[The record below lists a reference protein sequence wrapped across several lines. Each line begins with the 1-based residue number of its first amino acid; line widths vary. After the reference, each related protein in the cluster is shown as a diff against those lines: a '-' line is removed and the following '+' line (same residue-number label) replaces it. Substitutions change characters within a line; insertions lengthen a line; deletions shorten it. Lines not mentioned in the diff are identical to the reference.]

1 MRIQEIHERYD
12 NWKILGNTIQLLDK
26 DKKTILIWLRFRD
39 LVFLIVEKDTTVSI
53 TLLVIFHKFYKY
65 TLIIIK

>member
-26 DKKTILIWLRFRD
+26 DKKVLERINIENLINLWFD
-39 LVFLIVEKDTTVSI
+39 AKDREE
-53 TLLVIFHKFYKY
+53 
-65 TLIIIK
+65 